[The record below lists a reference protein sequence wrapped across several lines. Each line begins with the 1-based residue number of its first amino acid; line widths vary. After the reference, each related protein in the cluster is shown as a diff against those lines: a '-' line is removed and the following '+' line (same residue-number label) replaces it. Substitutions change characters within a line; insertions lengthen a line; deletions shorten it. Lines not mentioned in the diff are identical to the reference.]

1 MNGSTTVAS
10 ASAVPPYP
18 CISGSRGVLA
28 LQGTGQSV
36 VSIAGAESQASK
48 RVIEMDKPMR
58 GWHSAFAI
66 AGAFA
71 PTAGRTAT
79 DAQAALLRTNDPRSV
94 IRSRH
99 RSRQR

>member
-1 MNGSTTVAS
+1 VNDSTTMASTSVVA
-10 ASAVPPYP
+10 AYP
-18 CISGSRGVLA
+18 CISASRGVLA

-36 VSIAGAESQASK
+36 ISIAGAESQAPK

-71 PTAGRTAT
+71 PTAGRTAA
-79 DAQAALLRTNDPRSV
+79 DAQAALLRINDPRSV